1 MTSIT
6 EDIISTEIAGTLDGL
21 MVERVRRT
29 PDNTAYRHFDADSK
43 TWCDTSW
50 GKVGEEISRWQA
62 ALAAEN
68 LLPGDRVAVHL
79 RNSKEWVFFD
89 QAALACGL
97 VIVPLYTDDR
107 PDNIAY
113 IMTDAAVKVL
123 LVQDAAVWKR
133 LGPALAGQEDLQRVL
148 ILSSVLNST
157 TASPTEVLAD
167 ERVRFVSDWLPD
179 NPVPLRKRGGDPH
192 ALASIVYTSGTTGR
206 PKGVMLTHYNMLS
219 IAHSALTMIDVY
231 QEDLFLSF
239 LPLSHTL
246 ERTAG
251 YYLPVMSGSAV
262 AYARSILQ
270 LADDLL
276 NIRPTVMIAVPRIF
290 ERVFARIQGQLDKQ
304 SGFKRALFNM
314 TTAVGWHRFER
325 QQHRAAWHPRLLLW
339 PLLNRLVAHK
349 VTAKLGGRLRM
360 AVSGGAALSKPVARI
375 FIGLGVPILQG
386 YGLTETSP
394 VISVNVP
401 DDNEPGSVGVPLNGV
416 EARIGEHDELVVKTP
431 GMMLG
436 YWNNHAATK
445 EIIDAEGWLH
455 TGDQAR
461 IDNGHIYITGR
472 LKDILVMSNGEKI
485 PPMDMELAISLVPA
499 IEQVLVIG
507 EGESYLAAVAVLG
520 ADAWRA
526 LAKRFSLD
534 ADAADSL
541 RHEKLH
547 AALLKDI
554 KGHLKDFPGYAKI
567 RRLILTLDPWTV
579 DNGLLTPTLKVKRA
593 RVLEKFADEV
603 RVLYENGPVGRS

>member
-50 GKVGEEISRWQA
+50 GEVGEQVSRWQA

-68 LLPGDRVAVHL
+68 LLPGERVAVHL
-79 RNSKEWVFFD
+79 RNSKEWVYFD

-97 VIVPLYTDDR
+97 VTVPLYTDDR

-113 IMTDAAVKVL
+113 IMTDSTVKVL

-148 ILSSVLNST
+148 ILSSEK
-157 TASPTEVLAD
+157 ASPGELLAD
-167 ERVRFVSDWLPD
+167 ERVRFVSDWLPAD
-179 NPVPLRKRGGDPH
+179 AAPLVSRDGDPH
-192 ALASIVYTSGTTGR
+192 VLASIVYTSGTTGR
-206 PKGVMLTHYNMLS
+206 PKGVMLTHHNMLS

-251 YYLPVMSGSAV
+251 YYLPIMSGSAV

-270 LADDLL
+270 LADDLQ

-314 TTAVGWHRFER
+314 TTSVGWHRFEY
-325 QQHRAAWHPRLLLW
+325 QQHRAAWHP
-339 PLLNRLVAHK
+339 
-349 VTAKLGGRLRM
+349 
-360 AVSGGAALSKPVARI
+360 
-375 FIGLGVPILQG
+375 
-386 YGLTETSP
+386 
-394 VISVNVP
+394 
-401 DDNEPGSVGVPLNGV
+401 
-416 EARIGEHDELVVKTP
+416 
-431 GMMLG
+431 
-436 YWNNHAATK
+436 
-445 EIIDAEGWLH
+445 
-455 TGDQAR
+455 
-461 IDNGHIYITGR
+461 
-472 LKDILVMSNGEKI
+472 
-485 PPMDMELAISLVPA
+485 
-499 IEQVLVIG
+499 
-507 EGESYLAAVAVLG
+507 
-520 ADAWRA
+520 
-526 LAKRFSLD
+526 
-534 ADAADSL
+534 
-541 RHEKLH
+541 
-547 AALLKDI
+547 
-554 KGHLKDFPGYAKI
+554 
-567 RRLILTLDPWTV
+567 
-579 DNGLLTPTLKVKRA
+579 
-593 RVLEKFADEV
+593 
-603 RVLYENGPVGRS
+603 

>member
-6 EDIISTEIAGTLDGL
+6 EDLISTEIAGTLDGL
-21 MVERVRRT
+21 MAQRVRRT
-29 PDNTAYRHFDADSK
+29 PDTIAYRHFDADSK
-43 TWCDTSW
+43 AWCDTSW
-50 GKVGEEISRWQA
+50 GEVGEQISRWQA
-62 ALAAEN
+62 ALAAEQ
-68 LLPGDRVAVHL
+68 LAPGERVAVHL
-79 RNSKEWVFFD
+79 RNSKEWVYFD

-113 IMTDAAVKVL
+113 IMSDSAVKVL
-123 LVQDAAVWKR
+123 LVQDATVWKR
-133 LGPALAGQEDLQRVL
+133 LGPALAGQDDLQRVL
-148 ILSSVLNST
+148 ILSSAK
-157 TASPTEVLAD
+157 ASPGEVLSD
-167 ERVRFVSDWLPD
+167 ERVRFVSDWLPEKT
-179 NPVPLRKRGGDPH
+179 VPRTPLVSRKGDPH

-270 LADDLL
+270 LADDLQ

-304 SGFKRALFNM
+304 SGFKRALFNL
-314 TTAVGWHRFER
+314 TTSVGWHRFEH
-325 QQHRAAWHPRLLLW
+325 QQHRAGWHPRLLLW
-339 PLLNRLVAHK
+339 PLLNKLVAQK

-360 AVSGGAALSKPVARI
+360 AVSGGAALSKSVARV

-401 DDNEPGSVGVPLNGV
+401 DDNEPGSVGLPLNGV
-416 EARIGEHDELVVKTP
+416 ELRIGEQQELLVKTP
-431 GMMLG
+431 GLMQG

-445 EIIDAEGWLH
+445 DIIDAEGWLH

-461 IDNGHIYITGR
+461 IENDHVYITGR
-472 LKDILVMSNGEKI
+472 IKDILVMSNGEKV
-485 PPMDMELAISLVPA
+485 PPMDMELAISLVSA

-507 EGESYLAAVAVLG
+507 EGASYLAAIAVLN
-520 ADAWRA
+520 AEEWTL
-526 LAKRFSLD
+526 LAKRFSLEP
-534 ADAADSL
+534 DAADSL
-541 RHEKLH
+541 RNEKLH
-547 AALLKDI
+547 AALLKEI
-554 KGHLKDFPGYAKI
+554 KLRLKDFPGYAKI
-567 RRLILTLDPWTV
+567 RRLILTLEPWTV

-593 RVLEKFADEV
+593 RVLDHFAVEIKA
-603 RVLYENGPVGRS
+603 LYESGQSRRG

>member
-1 MTSIT
+1 MTSVT

-21 MVERVRRT
+21 MAQRVRRT
-29 PDNTAYRHFDADSK
+29 PDNVAYRHFDNDSK
-43 TWCDTSW
+43 AWCDTRW
-50 GKVGEEISRWQA
+50 GEVGKQIARWRS

-68 LLPGDRVAVHL
+68 LLPGERVAVHL
-79 RNSKEWVFFD
+79 RNSKEWVYFD

-113 IMTDAAVKVL
+113 IMSDSAVKVL
-123 LVQDAAVWKR
+123 LVQDAAVWSR
-133 LGPALAGQEDLQRVL
+133 LGPALAGQDDLQRVL
-148 ILSSVLNST
+148 ILSSAR
-157 TASPTEVLAD
+157 ASPGEVLAD

-179 NPVPLRKRGGDPH
+179 SAVAVERRDADPH

-262 AYARSILQ
+262 AYARSVLQ
-270 LADDLL
+270 LADDLQ

-290 ERVFARIQGQLDKQ
+290 ERVFARIQGQLEKQ
-304 SGFKRALFNM
+304 SGLKRELFNL
-314 TTAVGWHRFER
+314 TTSVGWHRFEY
-325 QQHRAAWHPRLLLW
+325 QQHRAAWHPQLLLW
-339 PLLNRLVAHK
+339 PLLNKLVAQK
-349 VTAKLGGRLRM
+349 VTAKLGGRLRL
-360 AVSGGAALSKPVARI
+360 AVSGGAALSKSVARI

-394 VISVNVP
+394 VISVNVQ
-401 DDNEPGSVGVPLNGV
+401 DDNEPGSVGLPLNGV
-416 EARIGEHDELVVKTP
+416 QTRIGEQQELLVKTP
-431 GMMLG
+431 GMMQG
-436 YWNNHAATK
+436 YWNNHAATRD
-445 EIIDAEGWLH
+445 IIDAEGWLH

-461 IDNGHIYITGR
+461 IENGHVYITGR
-472 LKDILVMSNGEKI
+472 IKDILVMSNGEKV

-507 EGESYLAAVAVLG
+507 EGESYLAAVAVLA
-520 ADAWRA
+520 ADEWPA
-526 LAKRFSLD
+526 LAKHLSLD
-534 ADAADSL
+534 ADAPDSL
-541 RHEKLH
+541 RNEKLH
-547 AALLKDI
+547 AALLKNI
-554 KGHLKDFPGYAKI
+554 KVCLKDFPGYAKI
-567 RRLILTLDPWTV
+567 RRLILTLEPWTV

-593 RVLEKFADEV
+593 RVMEKFSSDISALYAGGSV
-603 RVLYENGPVGRS
+603 RR